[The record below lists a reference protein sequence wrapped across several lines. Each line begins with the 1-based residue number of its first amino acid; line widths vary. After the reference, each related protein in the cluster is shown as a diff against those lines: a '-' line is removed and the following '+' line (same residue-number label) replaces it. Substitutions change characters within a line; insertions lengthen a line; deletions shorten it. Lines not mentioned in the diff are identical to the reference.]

1 MPINYYKE
9 KIVTFLKPFINN
21 AVNPLLYYVDNGG
34 FSVFKNFC
42 LFKNNG
48 NKYNKIIPVK
58 DAGQI
63 LEYRM
68 KLNKKIR
75 LFTIFITIFL
85 YLIFIHLLYSFKG
98 LLLCEILWI
107 ISYFSARIKC
117 SELYKQRLLK
127 TFGQYEVTDFE
138 PHISLKKQKEY
149 LKTYLWKISFIAALL
164 CIFLSFS
171 SVLQGLIRYNV
182 NKPKP
187 NYNNAEI
194 ISGIYTKIYPEIP
207 MIYEIRA
214 QEDYI
219 SGDFENAEKN
229 YIKALDM
236 YDKKFREKDYTRFA
250 NLLYIARKSSGSQN
264 AIDLFNEYTTK
275 KKTDIQQQIK
285 LLWIKSM
292 FSISSGLPDFVENDY
307 DDLLTSVSDNKNK
320 KYEFYIMSDKAYM
333 LYLMRNYKGALN
345 IYDVLIPYAKDDKDK
360 FAQDIPRLLAERGF
374 TKKQI
379 KDNTGANSDFL
390 ESKIDLYEIKKYEP
404 KINEPSFIV
413 PKY

>member
-1 MPINYYKE
+1 MLINYYKE
-9 KIVTFLKPFINN
+9 KIVTFLKPFIKN
-21 AVNPLLYYVDNGG
+21 AVNPLLYYVDNEG

-48 NKYNKIIPVK
+48 NKYNKVIPVK

-85 YLIFIHLLYSFKG
+85 YLIFIHFLHSFKG
-98 LLLCEILWI
+98 LLICEILWI
-107 ISYFSARIKC
+107 ISYFSARIQC
-117 SELYKQRLLK
+117 SELYKQRLIK
-127 TFGQYEVTDFE
+127 NFGQYEISDFN
-138 PHISLKKQKEY
+138 PHITPEKQKEY
-149 LKTYLWKISFIAALL
+149 FKNYMWGISFIAICL
-164 CIFLSFS
+164 CTFLSLSFA
-171 SVLQGLIRYNV
+171 LKGLIKYNV
-182 NKPKP
+182 NKNKP

-194 ISGIYTKIYPEIP
+194 ISEIYTKIYPEIP

-229 YIKALDM
+229 YTKALDM
-236 YDKKFREKDYTRFA
+236 YDRKFREKDYTRFA

-275 KKTDIQQQIK
+275 KITNIHQQIK

-333 LYLMRNYKGALN
+333 LYLMRNYKGALD
-345 IYDVLIPYAKDDKDK
+345 IYDVLIPYAKEHVDN
-360 FAQDIPRLLAERGF
+360 FSQDIPRLLAERGF
-374 TKKQI
+374 TKKRI
-379 KDNTGANSDFL
+379 NDNTGANSDFL
-390 ESKIDLYEIKKYEP
+390 ESKIDLYDIKKYEP
-404 KINEPSFIV
+404 KINKPSFIV
-413 PKY
+413 LKY

>member
-1 MPINYYKE
+1 MQINEYKK
-9 KIVTFLKPFINN
+9 KISKFLQPYIKN
-21 AVNPLLYYVDNGG
+21 AVNPLLYYVDNDG

-48 NKYNKIIPVK
+48 NLYNKIIPVK
-58 DAGQI
+58 DAGQV
-63 LEYRM
+63 LEYRIN
-68 KLNKKIR
+68 LDKKIK

-98 LLLCEILWI
+98 FLICEILWI
-107 ISYFSARIKC
+107 VSYFSVRIHC
-117 SELYKQRLLK
+117 SELYNQKLIK
-127 TFGQYEVTDFE
+127 SFGLYEISDFSPQVSSE
-138 PHISLKKQKEY
+138 KHKEY
-149 LKTYLWKISFIAALL
+149 LKNYLWKILFIFVLL
-164 CIFLSFS
+164 CTFFSFS
-171 SVLQGLIRYNV
+171 LVLKGLIRYNV
-182 NKPKP
+182 NKSKP

-194 ISGIYTKIYPEIP
+194 LSGIYTKVYPEIP

-219 SGDFENAEKN
+219 AGDFENAEKN
-229 YIKALDM
+229 YIKAFEM
-236 YDKKFREKDYTRFA
+236 YGNNFREKDFTRFA
-250 NLLYIARKSSGSQN
+250 NLLYIVKKSSGSQN
-264 AIDLFNEYTTK
+264 AIDLFNEYATK
-275 KKTDIQQQIK
+275 KKIDVPQQIK

-320 KYEFYIMSDKAYM
+320 KYEFYVMSDKAYM
-333 LYLMRNYKGALN
+333 LYLMKNYKEALN
-345 IYDVLIPYAKDDKDK
+345 IYNVLIPYAKENKEK

-390 ESKIDLYEIKKYEP
+390 ESKIDIYEIKQYEP
-404 KINEPSFIV
+404 KINKPTFIV